1 VNWQDKDEVKE
12 FYSNLDTRRKV
23 CIKLV
28 RDAAFLLGEILGFEA
43 IRKNRYIFDALAGVG
58 SEQNIGKEAR

>member
-1 VNWQDKDEVKE
+1 
-12 FYSNLDTRRKV
+12 
-23 CIKLV
+23 LV
-28 RDAAFLLGEILGFEA
+28 RDAAFLPGDILGFEA